1 MGYSSS
7 SSSWKRLISLAALA
21 ALISASFSISP
32 ALALSSPSPIYSSS
46 LPSAFV
52 PAYSQQP
59 PSPSLPGFSLVGP
72 LPGDEPVLVSVTV
85 PLRNQ
90 GLLYSMAEEISTPG
104 SPEYDHFLTRSQ
116 AEELF
121 YPTQEFD
128 RVESYL
134 ESHGFRIEFAA
145 LDSALVAVGTAS
157 QVKEYLGLSV
167 DLYSNGTLSYYA
179 TSGTPSISGA
189 YVYVSNATSVLLWHP
204 PDMVTGSALRGIAAI
219 AGPNQTLPAEGM
231 PVTYLRSAYNETGLL
246 SSGYNGSG
254 RTIGILDFYGDPY
267 IAGQL
272 AAFDSEFGIQGPPNF
287 TVVPIGPYD
296 PGIGIIE
303 GWAGEISGDVEISH
317 AMAPGANMT
326 LYVAN
331 GALPLGS
338 IIAYIVQQDSVD
350 VLSQSFSIPESYV
363 SSYGASFLESNIIS
377 ADQYYALGTAEGI
390 TFIASTGD
398 AGGSGYSAG
407 PLGTPGY
414 PSTSPFVTAAG
425 GTTVYASGNST
436 VQTAWSNYGFV
447 PFLSNYGGSTGGVSS
462 LEPLPWY
469 QSGASSIQVPASY
482 PNGRM
487 VPDLSLS
494 ASPYPGTWVVYPGN
508 STGTFGGTSEASPLL
523 AGVLAVVVQATGHR
537 LGLLNPFLYSR
548 GYSTGSVDP
557 VTFGYN
563 IPWVAGPGYNL
574 VTGLGTPNA
583 GMMALALEG
592 CANSS
597 SAASLNMTVQALG
610 PSMEA
615 PANNEFFPGQEMVVL
630 ANITR
635 GGEAVTAGNF
645 SADLVTLQGNL
656 SSTPLQYSPALGE
669 WVGRMEVPAEASG
682 IAYVE
687 VSGSS
692 SGVQG
697 NGMTEVF
704 AGYVAQYLW
713 PPPVYPESSQFGI
726 QIYASVTDLSGNVI
740 SPANVSVSVVPMSYN
755 VTDNEYSPGA
765 PVALQYYP
773 WYGLWT
779 GYMGG
784 SYPLGPM
791 VLETQGAY
799 GYLPFMQGADLQ
811 DSFILPQVVAEPG
824 SVAPGQ
830 SIFVQATVIPPFNS
844 PSTTSLS
851 TGLPV
856 SYNAMFGSNMTV
868 ELLNSSGIEVA
879 SAPAPA
885 SPTDPGIYEATLRV
899 PSNSTPGIYTVIL
912 SSSYN
917 SMSLGA
923 WINGSFFGQIYVSPL
938 QSTPRI
944 TVASSAYEGQPI
956 EVEANI
962 TYANGTEV
970 RYGMYVA
977 SVYSSDLQSEYG
989 QHALYGIPLHYDPS
1003 TDTWVG
1009 SAQLPSPYEPFA
1021 YNATTGSVAVG
1032 PQGYSGPYDVFVSGI
1047 SWDGVPTNASLSAQ
1061 RSLYVSPIIF
1071 LEGRSL
1077 VRPVQTSGL
1086 ALMDDNLTMSSGSMH
1101 DDVFLG
1107 VDSIEGPVNI
1117 SSSSVNGTLYLRN
1130 STAVLEYVTGGNVV
1144 AVGSELTL
1152 IDSHLS
1158 SLTLLNSTVSVQ
1170 SSTISSISPAPPSID
1185 IVSPLPDVQYGGA
1198 IPVEVNVTGQSISSV
1213 SVSVDGSNVYST
1225 SHGGLLEF
1233 QLNASSYPDGTH
1245 ELEVLA
1251 TQSDGISSS
1260 SLVQFETGAQLVTLT
1275 HYLYA
1280 VLGIALA
1287 ALVLSLVALE
1297 LHRRRSAGSGAPS
1310 PATSS
1315 GTPPPPTGPS

>member
-1 MGYSSS
+1 MGHSFPGPG
-7 SSSWKRLISLAALA
+7 WKRLITLAALA
-21 ALISASFSISP
+21 VLISASFSTSS
-32 ALALSSPSPIYSSS
+32 AASLSSPSSSF
-46 LPSAFV
+46 PSSPFSSASV
-52 PAYSQQP
+52 PAYSRQP
-59 PSPSLPGFSLVGP
+59 PSPSLPGFSLVGS
-72 LPGDEPVLVSVTV
+72 LPGDEPVLISITV

-90 GLLYSMAEEISTPG
+90 GLLYSLAEEISTPG
-104 SPEYDHFLTRSQ
+104 SPEYGHFLTKSQ

-121 YPTQEFD
+121 YPIQEFD

-134 ESHGFRIEFAA
+134 ESHGFRVEFTA

-157 QVKEYLGLSV
+157 QVREYLGLSLN
-167 DLYSNGTLSYYA
+167 LYTNGTLSYYA
-179 TSGTPSISGA
+179 ASGTPSISGA

-204 PDMVTGSALRGIAAI
+204 PDMVTGDTLRGIAAI

-231 PVTYLRSAYNETGLL
+231 SVTYLRSAYNETGLL

-377 ADQYYALGTAEGI
+377 ADQYYALGAAEGI

-462 LEPLPWY
+462 LEPIPWY
-469 QSGASSIQVPASY
+469 QSGASYIHVPASY

-523 AGVLAVVVQATGHR
+523 AGVLAVVMQATGHR

-557 VTFGYN
+557 VTFGYD

-574 VTGLGTPNA
+574 VTGLGAPNA
-583 GMMALALEG
+583 GMMALALG
-592 CANSS
+592 GSANSS
-597 SAASLNMTVQALG
+597 ASSPAASLNVTVQALG
-610 PSMEA
+610 TSMEA
-615 PANNEFFPGQEMVVL
+615 PANDEFVPGQGMVVL

-635 GGEAVTAGNF
+635 GGEVVTAGNF
-645 SADLVTLQGNL
+645 SASLVTLQGNL
-656 SSTPLQYSPALGE
+656 SSTPLRYSPALGE
-669 WVGRMEVPAEASG
+669 WVGRMEVPDDASG

-692 SGVQG
+692 SGAQG

-713 PPPVYPESSQFGI
+713 PPPVYPESSQFGVP
-726 QIYASVTDLSGNVI
+726 IYASVTDLSGDVI
-740 SPANVSVSVVPMSYN
+740 SPTNLSVSVVPMSYN

-765 PVALQYYP
+765 PVALQYDQ
-773 WYGLWT
+773 WYGLWM

-784 SYPLGPM
+784 SYPLGPV

-830 SIFVQATVIPPFNS
+830 SIFVEATVIPPLNS

-856 SYNAMFGSNMTV
+856 PYNAMLGSNVTV
-868 ELLNSSGIEVA
+868 ELLNSSGVEVA

-885 SPTDPGIYEATLRV
+885 SPTEPGIYEATLRV

-912 SSSYN
+912 TSSYN

-923 WINGSFFGQIYVSPL
+923 WINGSFFGQIYVSPP

-944 TVASSAYEGQPI
+944 TVASSAYEGQPV

-970 RYGMYVA
+970 KYGMYVA

-989 QHALYGIPLHYDPS
+989 QQSLYGIPLHYDPS
-1003 TDTWVG
+1003 TGTWVG

-1071 LEGRSL
+1071 LKGRSL
-1077 VRPVQTSGL
+1077 VQPVQTSGL

-1101 DDVFLG
+1101 DDFFLG
-1107 VDSIEGPVNI
+1107 VDSIEGSVNI
-1117 SSSSVNGTLYLRN
+1117 SGSSVNGTLYLRN
-1130 STAVLEYVTGGNVV
+1130 STAVLEYVTGGSVV
-1144 AVGSELTL
+1144 AVDSELTL

-1170 SSTISSISPAPPSID
+1170 SSTVSSISPAPPAID
-1185 IVSPLPDVQYGGA
+1185 VMSPLPDAQYGGA
-1198 IPVEVNVTGQSISSV
+1198 IPVEVNVTGQAISSV
-1213 SVSVDGSNVYST
+1213 SVSVDGSRVYSA

-1245 ELEVLA
+1245 DLEVLA
-1251 TQSDGISSS
+1251 TQSDGMTSS
-1260 SLVQFETGAQLVTLT
+1260 SLVQFETGAQLVALT
-1275 HYLYA
+1275 RYLYA
-1280 VLGIALA
+1280 ALGIALA
-1287 ALVLSLVALE
+1287 ALVLALIALE
-1297 LHRRRSAGSGAPS
+1297 LHRRGSAGPGAPAS
-1310 PATSS
+1310 
-1315 GTPPPPTGPS
+1315 

>member
-1 MGYSSS
+1 
-7 SSSWKRLISLAALA
+7 
-21 ALISASFSISP
+21 
-32 ALALSSPSPIYSSS
+32 
-46 LPSAFV
+46 
-52 PAYSQQP
+52 
-59 PSPSLPGFSLVGP
+59 
-72 LPGDEPVLVSVTV
+72 
-85 PLRNQ
+85 
-90 GLLYSMAEEISTPG
+90 
-104 SPEYDHFLTRSQ
+104 
-116 AEELF
+116 
-121 YPTQEFD
+121 
-128 RVESYL
+128 
-134 ESHGFRIEFAA
+134 
-145 LDSALVAVGTAS
+145 
-157 QVKEYLGLSV
+157 
-167 DLYSNGTLSYYA
+167 
-179 TSGTPSISGA
+179 
-189 YVYVSNATSVLLWHP
+189 
-204 PDMVTGSALRGIAAI
+204 
-219 AGPNQTLPAEGM
+219 
-231 PVTYLRSAYNETGLL
+231 
-246 SSGYNGSG
+246 
-254 RTIGILDFYGDPY
+254 
-267 IAGQL
+267 
-272 AAFDSEFGIQGPPNF
+272 
-287 TVVPIGPYD
+287 VPIGPYD
-296 PGIGIIE
+296 PSIGIME
-303 GWAGEISGDVEISH
+303 GWAGEISGDVELAH
-317 AMAPGANMT
+317 AMAPGANLT

-338 IIAYIVQQDSVD
+338 IIAYVVQQDSVG

-363 SSYGASFLESNIIS
+363 SSYGASFLEANVIS
-377 ADQYYALGTAEGI
+377 ADQYYALGAAEGI

-414 PSTSPFVTAAG
+414 PSTSPFVTAVG
-425 GTTVYASGNST
+425 GTAVYTSGNST

-447 PFLSNYGGSTGGVSS
+447 PYMANYGGSTGGVSS

-469 QSGASSIQVPASY
+469 QSSAGSIRVPTSY

-508 STGTFGGTSEASPLL
+508 STGMFGGTSEASPLL
-523 AGVLAVVVQATGHR
+523 AGMLAVVMQAAGHR

-574 VTGLGTPNA
+574 VTGLGAPNA
-583 GMMALALEG
+583 GMMALSLGESG
-592 CANSS
+592 SNSS
-597 SAASLNMTVQALG
+597 TSTSSLNVTVQALG

-615 PANNEFFPGQEMVVL
+615 PTDDEFIPGQEMVVL
-630 ANITR
+630 ANITQ
-635 GGEAVTAGNF
+635 GGEAVTVGNF
-645 SADLVTLQGNL
+645 SASLVSLQGDL
-656 SSTPLQYSPALGE
+656 SSTPLQYSSTLGE
-669 WVGRMEVPAEASG
+669 WVGRMDVPADASG

-692 SGVQG
+692 AGVQG
-697 NGMTEVF
+697 DGMTEVF

-726 QIYASVTDLSGNVI
+726 PIYAYVTDLSGNAI
-740 SPANVSVSVVPMSYN
+740 PPANVSVSVVPESYN

-765 PVALQYYP
+765 PVALQYDP
-773 WYGLWT
+773 WYGLWS
-779 GYMGG
+779 GYMSG
-784 SYPLGPM
+784 SYPLPLGPV
-791 VLETQGAY
+791 VLETHGAY

-830 SIFVQATVIPPFNS
+830 SIFVEATVIPPFNS

-856 SYNAMFGSNMTV
+856 PYDAAFGSNVTA
-868 ELLNSSGIEVA
+868 ELLNSSGVEVA
-879 SAPAPA
+879 SAQVPA
-885 SPTDPGIYEATLRV
+885 SPTEPGIYEATLRV

-912 SSSYN
+912 KSSYN

-923 WINGSFFGQIYVSPL
+923 WINGSFFGQIYVSPI

-944 TVASSAYEGQPI
+944 TIASSAYEGQPI

-977 SVYSSDLQSEYG
+977 SIYSSDLQSEYG
-989 QHALYGIPLHYDPS
+989 QQALYGIPLHYDPS
-1003 TDTWVG
+1003 AGTWVG
-1009 SAQLPSPYEPFA
+1009 SVQLPSPYEPFA

-1032 PQGYSGPYDVFVSGI
+1032 PQGYSGPYGVFVSGI

-1061 RSLYVSPIIF
+1061 RSLYVSPTIF

-1086 ALMDDNLTMSSGSMH
+1086 ALMDDNLTMSSGSMYG
-1101 DDVFLG
+1101 DVFLG

-1117 SSSSVNGTLYLRN
+1117 SSSSVNGTLYIRN
-1130 STAVLEYVTGGNVV
+1130 STAVLEYVTGGSVV

-1158 SLTLLNSTVSVQ
+1158 SLKLLNSTVSVQ
-1170 SSTISSISPAPPSID
+1170 SSTASSISPAPPAIE
-1185 IVSPLPDVQYGGA
+1185 VLSPLPDVQYGGA
-1198 IPVEVNVTGQSISSV
+1198 IPVEVNVTGQAISSV
-1213 SVSVDGSNVYST
+1213 SVSVDGSQVYSIL
-1225 SHGGLLEF
+1225 HGGLLEF

-1251 TQSDGISSS
+1251 TQSDGITSS
-1260 SLVQFETGAQLVTLT
+1260 SLVRFETGAQLVALT

-1287 ALVLSLVALE
+1287 ALVLALVALE
-1297 LHRRRSAGSGAPS
+1297 LHRRRATGPGAPD
-1310 PATSS
+1310 PASH
-1315 GTPPPPTGPS
+1315 GPS